1 MSYDA
6 SLARERHRPRLPTA
20 SGLTRALACPTSCV
34 LPQVTAP
41 SSPWAE
47 SGRALHAYVEAI
59 ARGATPAE
67 AAQRVPPELRDTA
80 LALDTDNWPVD
91 LQAGWRPEVAVL
103 YDMDKDA
110 AEVLDAAARSY
121 GHRGRN
127 AIVGTA
133 DLVRVHDGTVYV
145 IDVKT
150 GRGWLPRPSESG
162 QLRALAL
169 AFARVYGVDAA
180 EVGHLRVDTSDGHA
194 WLDLESLDALE
205 LATVREQLLEARE
218 AVEAE
223 VVAPKEGQWC
233 RYCPAFPVC
242 PAKAAL
248 VTEMMDV
255 PVLDQG
261 TAAAAWQRIKDA
273 RAVLDRVEAAL
284 KEYAA
289 REAVSLPGGWVLAE
303 AESVRESLDGRKAHA
318 AALEVLGPATA
329 DVAVELTA
337 TKASI
342 EEACRQWVA
351 TEKAA
356 GRKATLAAAK
366 RAVMDRLVQLGGVA
380 ATTKLEVKERRQK
393 GGADA

>member
-1 MSYDA
+1 MSQDI
-6 SLARERHRPRLPTA
+6 SLSRERHRPRLPTA

-67 AAQRVPPELRDTA
+67 AAQRVPAELRDTA
-80 LALDTDNWPVD
+80 LALDTDHWPVD

-150 GRGWLPRPSESG
+150 GRGWLPNPAASG

-169 AFARVYGVDAA
+169 AFARVYGVDSA
-180 EVGHLRVDTSDGHA
+180 EVGHLRVDTADGRA
-194 WLDLESLDALE
+194 WLDLEPLDALE
-205 LATVREQLLEARE
+205 MATVREQLLEARE

-223 VVAPKEGQWC
+223 VVAPKEGPWC
-233 RYCPAFPVC
+233 RYCPAFAVC

-255 PVLDQG
+255 PVLDAF
-261 TAAAAWQRIKDA
+261 TAAAAWQRIKDT

-303 AESVRESLDGRKAHA
+303 VESVRESLDGRKAHA
-318 AALEVLGPATA
+318 AALEVLGPAAA

-337 TKASI
+337 TKASV

-351 TEKAA
+351 SEKAA

-366 RAVMDRLVQLGGVA
+366 RAVMDRLAQLGGIT
-380 ATTKLEVKERRQK
+380 ATTKMEVKEKRQK
-393 GGADA
+393 GGEP